1 MIANDSSSHSDRAAH
16 PPPPATA
23 GFTRVVACVGSG
35 EPSSR
40 VILHAATIANAL
52 DVPLMLLRVFET
64 RSVGG
69 VRLDPVDWEIRRRE
83 AYARVEALA
92 EDFRYLCADIEAE
105 VVEGQAAEQISLWA
119 QQHPA
124 DLTVLGTHG
133 EWRPAGWG
141 LGDTAREVVERA
153 AGSLLLVP
161 CSAQDV
167 SMTGYRRLL
176 VPIDGSC
183 RAESV
188 LPFAIRLAKA
198 QRAELLLAHVVP
210 PSTLTEVGPPE
221 SEDLELCERLA
232 RRNERVARQY
242 LEQLQNRASETGVT
256 VRTRVLFEDVRSSL
270 ARLAADEAVDIVVL
284 SAQGCSGRVDVPYG
298 SVASFLMTHTRQPV
312 LIMRQPAPA
321 PALVHGNGGG
331 GARALGF
338 PLTGVW

>member
-1 MIANDSSSHSDRAAH
+1 MIANSSSSHSDRAARTAS
-16 PPPPATA
+16 PATA
-23 GFTRVVACVGSG
+23 GFTRIVACVGAGAPASM
-35 EPSSR
+35 
-40 VILHAATIANAL
+40 VILHAATLAKAL
-52 DVPLMLLRVFET
+52 GVPLMLLRVFET
-64 RSVGG
+64 RSVGD

-83 AYARVEALA
+83 AYARVEALV
-92 EDFRYLCADIEAE
+92 EDYRYLCADIEAE

-133 EWRPAGWG
+133 EWRPGGWG

-167 SMTGYRRLL
+167 SVAGYRRLL

-188 LPFAIRLAKA
+188 LPFVMRLAKA
-198 QRAELLLAHVVP
+198 QGAELLLAHVVP
-210 PSTLTEVGPPE
+210 SSALTEVGPPE
-221 SEDLELCERLA
+221 SEDIELCERLA
-232 RRNERVARQY
+232 QRNERVARQY
-242 LEQLQNRASETGVT
+242 LEQLQRRAGENGVT
-256 VRTRVLFEDVRSSL
+256 VRARVLHEDVRGSL

-298 SVASFLMTHTRQPV
+298 SVTSFLMTHTRQPL
-312 LIMRQPAPA
+312 LIMRQPQSSVA
-321 PALVHGNGGG
+321 HGNGGG
-331 GARALGF
+331 AARAPRF
-338 PLTGVW
+338 PVTGAC